1 MNKFLYGIDFGTT
14 NSAISILNEHTG
26 KIITTITIPSLLYFP
41 SELNQ
46 GDTLNHFVGEK
57 AIDAYLNDN
66 MTGRFMKSV
75 KRILPRSSFSETK
88 IHSYKINASELVAF
102 VLTELKTQAD
112 LFIVGT
118 CNKAVIG
125 RPVNFDDDDTFKDE
139 LAQSRLLDAA
149 LRAGFTDI
157 RFQYEPIG
165 AAFAY
170 EKTLKKKERVLVAD
184 LGGGTTDFTLIELNP
199 ENANKKDRRK
209 DILATGG
216 IYIGGDT
223 FDSSFMWERG
233 TPYFG
238 RGVLY
243 ESMPGKVME
252 LPLFFFENI
261 CSWEKMNFFN
271 GSKIQNELR
280 KYFIWSKKNNKLK
293 DFLTLIENN
302 LGYSLF
308 KTIEKTKIEL
318 SRSEKSGF
326 VFNQRDIIID
336 EMISLNSYNE
346 IIHNDVMKI
355 ENYLDYFLN
364 IHNIKEN
371 EIDSLFLTGGTSLVG
386 EIRNLFSKRFPETS
400 MKDGDTFVSV
410 AKGLAYSGY
419 LFSDS

>member
-1 MNKFLYGIDFGTT
+1 MKKFLYGIDFGTT
-14 NSAISILNEHTG
+14 NSAISILNEETG
-26 KIITTITIPSLLYFP
+26 KIIATITIPSLLYFP
-41 SELNQ
+41 CELNQ

-66 MTGRFMKSV
+66 MSGRFMKSV
-75 KRILPRSSFSETK
+75 KRILPRSSFSETR

-102 VLTELKTQAD
+102 VLTELKSQAD
-112 LFIVGT
+112 QFIGCKCT
-118 CNKAVIG
+118 KAVIG
-125 RPVNFDDDDTFKDE
+125 RPVNFDDDDALKNE

-149 LRAGFTDI
+149 LQAGFTDI

-199 ENANKKDRRK
+199 DNTNQKDRRK

-216 IYIGGDT
+216 IYIGGDS

-243 ESMPGKVME
+243 ESMPGKMME

-271 GSKIQNELR
+271 GRKIQNELR

-308 KTIEKTKIEL
+308 KIIEKTKIEL
-318 SRSEKSGF
+318 SYSEESNF
-326 VFNQRDIIID
+326 LYHQSDIKID
-336 EMISLNSYNE
+336 EIISLNSYNK
-346 IIHNDVMKI
+346 IIHDDVMKI
-355 ENYLDYFLN
+355 ENYLDSFLN
-364 IHNIKEN
+364 KHGINGN

-386 EIRNLFSKRFPETS
+386 EIRNLFSRRFPETS

-410 AKGLAYSGY
+410 ANGLAYSGY